1 MDFFTST
8 EAPSVKT
15 IRNFRRFA
23 LRLFFSARNPFK
35 FMKSSDSLSSGT
47 PQVINRSI
55 SSSSIRLGRVQPQT
69 PAFDSQTKETLTIKQ
84 TSFGSTCELTPD
96 FLEKVAKYD
105 IMKKVL
111 SRVQFKEHN
120 DLRKTKTDGNKRGKL
135 NISKLEEANFA
146 ATNNSDDCTLIL
158 TEGDSAKTLAMS
170 VSSGV
175 GQDYYCVFPLKGKLL
190 NVREA
195 SPKQLKENA
204 EIQNIKKIFG
214 LQLGKEYDNVKS
226 LRYCHLMMMADQV
239 IY

>member
-1 MDFFTST
+1 MNPILITVFCNDR
-8 EAPSVKT
+8 EA
-15 IRNFRRFA
+15 NQ
-23 LRLFFSARNPFK
+23 L
-35 FMKSSDSLSSGT
+35 
-47 PQVINRSI
+47 
-55 SSSSIRLGRVQPQT
+55 
-69 PAFDSQTKETLTIKQ
+69 
-84 TSFGSTCELTPD
+84 
-96 FLEKVAKYD
+96 AKY
-105 IMKKVL
+105 K
-111 SRVQFKEHN
+111 VQFKEHN

-158 TEGDSAKTLAMS
+158 TEGDFAKTLAMS

-175 GQDYYCVFPLKGKLL
+175 GQDYYGVFPLKGKLL

-226 LRYCHLMMMADQV
+226 LRYYHLMMMAGQYYYECLICDLGGDLLCCDSCPRTYHIDCLDPPLKKIPTGKWKCPTCCLKDNSLKAV
-239 IY
+239 EDLDPTSKGAKTKGTSRKTKSKSKSAKVDKVS